1 MVLVPLL
8 AALGAIAGGF
18 IQRWTSTDEQTTHL
32 IEVMQA
38 QLYDENPDLRNAALD
53 QLTSLVDTKFLNKW
67 QRQVVR
73 VALVSYQEALD
84 RQEPEGRRWWWSRK
98 DDSSG
103 DQA

>member
-8 AALGAIAGGF
+8 AALGAVAGSF
-18 IQRWTSTDEQTTHL
+18 VQRWTSGDEQTSHL

-38 QLYDENPDLRNAALD
+38 QLYDPDPDLRNAALD
-53 QLTSLVDTKFLNKW
+53 QLANLFDSKFLNKW

-73 VALVSYQEALD
+73 VALESYQEALD
-84 RQEPEGRRWWWSRK
+84 RQELEGKRRWWNRR
-98 DDSSG
+98 DDSPS